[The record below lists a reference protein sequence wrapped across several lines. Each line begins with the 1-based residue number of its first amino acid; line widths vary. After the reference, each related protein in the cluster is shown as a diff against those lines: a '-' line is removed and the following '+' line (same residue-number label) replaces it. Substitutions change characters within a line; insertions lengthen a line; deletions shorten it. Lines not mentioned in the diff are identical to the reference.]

1 MKIAVFIDNFIDA
14 NLLENIKKYFVKQNV
29 LSSVF
34 LSNLHVMQHSVKDTA
49 VINRYHLRWNNVG
62 GSVLFINMNDAAT
75 YAKDYNVSDKY
86 LLISKEDLK
95 NLTQDIITNC
105 KILIKG
111 KNNQIRKAKNAELQ
125 SNVRH

>member
-1 MKIAVFIDNFIDA
+1 MKIAVFIDNVIDA
-14 NLLENIKKYFVKQNV
+14 NLLDSIKKYFVKKDI

-62 GSVLFINMNDAAT
+62 GSILFVDINDAVA
-75 YAKDYNVSDKY
+75 YAQDYKTSDKY
-86 LLISKEDLK
+86 LLIAKEDLK

-105 KILIKG
+105 EILIKG